1 MYQPKTAI
9 REIDGA
15 WYAFGVDVKKKRVY
29 TLGRDTDNGFTY
41 SANLNVSGI
50 RFVSQH
56 SPNRRAAYN
65 KARRGGTYIGELD
78 DTNDI

>member
-15 WYAFGVDVKKKRVY
+15 WYAFGVDLKKKRVY
-29 TLGRDTDNGFTY
+29 TLGRDRDTGYTY

-50 RFVSQH
+50 RFVSKR
-56 SPNRRAAYN
+56 SPNRKAAYH
-65 KARRGGTYIGELD
+65 KAYRGGAFIGEL
-78 DTNDI
+78 TEQYDI